1 MSYVGAPFDHDV
13 FVSYAHGVTRGNAS
27 SLKRWSHSLV
37 DELESTILNT
47 QADYSTLD
55 IFIDRQLDPTRQ
67 LTPYLRERVEKSAL
81 LLIVMSPFY
90 LRSAWCGDEVRW
102 FEEWQKRRGRSDGYF
117 FITNAL
123 PTDGKDWPS

>member
-27 SLKRWSHSLV
+27 PLKRWSHSLV

-67 LTPYLRERVEKSAL
+67 LTPYLRERVEKSAPLDCDVTL
-81 LLIVMSPFY
+81 LLAVS
-90 LRSAWCGDEVRW
+90 LVRRRSEMV
-102 FEEWQKRRGRSDGYF
+102 
-117 FITNAL
+117 
-123 PTDGKDWPS
+123 